1 MNRLCEKRGL
11 PCYRAERKGRRRGA
25 TRARLKEL
33 VRRNRRLEKQLA
45 HARETAE
52 ILKAI
57 PVHLYSTTRF
67 KCEAIHEKRD
77 CFPVSRMC
85 EALGVRL
92 ASYYQWIRA
101 EARRAERRERERALA
116 DVVIRV
122 FEENRRTY
130 GCRRMKVALANEGGD
145 VSEYRIRRIMHE
157 NGLYPVARRRWRP
170 YRK

>member
-1 MNRLCEKRGL
+1 MANVRYTQKKRIQVAEYVLDGRYSASVASKVFGIGVNTVCRWVNRLCEKRGL
-11 PCYRAERKGRRRGA
+11 PCYRAERKGRRRES

-92 ASYYQWIRA
+92 ASYYQ
-101 EARRAERRERERALA
+101 
-116 DVVIRV
+116 
-122 FEENRRTY
+122 
-130 GCRRMKVALANEGGD
+130 
-145 VSEYRIRRIMHE
+145 
-157 NGLYPVARRRWRP
+157 
-170 YRK
+170 